1 MRGSERMYVDDYDAG
16 KCQRRSRHQEEKTM
30 SGLDADSRI
39 IIWRHVHSLRMRL
52 DLDGMYYQ
60 RSAIVVGGRRATDS
74 KILAGSPSKLLGD
87 KIIRW
92 YITSNS
98 IQLPGTQT

>member
-74 KILAGSPSKLLGD
+74 KILAGSPS
-87 KIIRW
+87 RW

-98 IQLPGTQT
+98 IQLPSVGTQTMKLGK